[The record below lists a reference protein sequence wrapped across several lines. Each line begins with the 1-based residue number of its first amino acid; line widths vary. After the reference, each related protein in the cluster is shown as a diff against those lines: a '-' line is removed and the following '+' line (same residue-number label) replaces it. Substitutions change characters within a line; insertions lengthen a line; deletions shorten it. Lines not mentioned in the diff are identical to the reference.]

1 MVKVQQP
8 APDFTAKAYINGNFS
23 SVKLSDY
30 KGKWVMLFFYPGDFT
45 FVWATEISAVAE
57 YYDKFKELGVEVLT
71 ISVDSMFVHKVW
83 EEKEIKQMSGKNM
96 PFPMLSDLGGSIG
109 KLYNVYDEEMCMNLR
124 GTFLIDPEG
133 VIQSA
138 DILAA
143 GVGRNL
149 DEILRRITAI
159 QHVQCTKTEV
169 TPVNWTKGKQTLTP
183 SPCLVGN
190 VCNTWKK

>member
-1 MVKVQQP
+1 MLVKVQQP
-8 APDFTAKAYINGNFS
+8 APDFTLKAYKNGTFS

-45 FVWATEISAVAE
+45 FVWTTEISAVAE
-57 YYDKFKELGVEVLT
+57 YNNKFQELGVEVLT
-71 ISVDSMFVHKVW
+71 ISTDSMFVHKVW
-83 EEKEIKQMSGKNM
+83 EEKEIKLMTQKNM

-109 KLYNVYDEEMCMNLR
+109 RLYNVYDEEMCMNLR
-124 GTFLIDPEG
+124 GTFLIDPNG
-133 VIQSA
+133 ILQSA

-149 DEILRRITAI
+149 DEILRRITAL
-159 QHVQCTKTEV
+159 QHTQCTNEV
-169 TPVNWTKGKQTLTP
+169 TPVNWSKGKQTLIP
-183 SPCLVGN
+183 SPSLVGN